1 MSKRLRVFV
10 RADDLAVLMA
20 RRNISQNGLARALH
34 LSSAYVS
41 QLVRGS
47 RCPSPKLRCE
57 LQAFLQIENF
67 DDIFRIEEVGHV

>member
-1 MSKRLRVFV
+1 MSKRVRVFV

-41 QLVRGS
+41 QLVRGT
-47 RCPSPKLRCE
+47 RCPSPRLRCK
-57 LQAFLQIENF
+57 LQDFLKVEDF
-67 DDIFRIEEVGHV
+67 DEIFRIEDGHV